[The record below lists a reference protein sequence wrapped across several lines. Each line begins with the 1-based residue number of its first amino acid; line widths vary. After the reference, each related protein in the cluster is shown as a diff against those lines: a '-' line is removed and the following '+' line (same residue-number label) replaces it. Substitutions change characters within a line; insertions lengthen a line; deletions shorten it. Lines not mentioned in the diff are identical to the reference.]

1 MSTVCDQA
9 QDLNGQEFHRLT
21 ALFGCPEFVKSASVD
36 EYCGDEQTEP
46 HMFADVTR
54 RRWPCHTAPATWA
67 SALFFFDKQAELS
80 APVAKLA
87 EERILASAQFFNI
100 DEIVDDLSKKIKQ
113 SSISDENE
121 LSDDAFAIIM
131 KFDDGHKERKYP
143 MRNSHEV
150 KRAAEYINNYR
161 DEFRFDDKNVIAD
174 KVLQK
179 SAEFGVNLGE
189 LRDDIERMAG
199 FGACSSKDA
208 ADLVRSRVNALG
220 WPLDGKPLQV
230 ELEKLA
236 QKLEDDS
243 YSVHH
248 HTTLTKLASTID
260 MVDRENN
267 LVKSYGKSLERPE
280 DIIFG
285 VTKEAIA
292 SVSTELIGSDLT
304 GTFFKRA
311 DLERLSVSELGDA
324 LGEDFADA
332 VSTANAWVDTEKL
345 AKILPTLPRNDME
358 IFEAVAA
365 EAGVTPFATKSA
377 SARFIN
383 PANMQKMAA
392 AHGSA
397 EGSLWN
403 RIK

>member
-21 ALFGCPEFVKSASVD
+21 ALFGCPEFVKNASVD

-67 SALFFFDKQAELS
+67 SALFFFDKKAELS
-80 APVAKLA
+80 EPVAKLA
-87 EERILASAQFFNI
+87 EERIRASAQFFNI
-100 DEIVDDLSKKIKQ
+100 DEIIDDLSKKVKQ
-113 SSISDENE
+113 ASVNDENE
-121 LSDDAFAIIM
+121 LNDDVFAIIM

-143 MRNSHEV
+143 MRNGHEV
-150 KRAAEYINNYR
+150 KRAAEYIINYR

-208 ADLVRSRVNALG
+208 ADLVRSRVTALG

-236 QKLEDDS
+236 RKLEDDS
-243 YSVHH
+243 HSVHH

-267 LVKSYGKSLERPE
+267 LAKNYGKSLERPE
-280 DIIFG
+280 DILFG

-311 DLERLSVSELGDA
+311 DLERLSVSDLGDA
-324 LGEDFADA
+324 LGEDFAEA
-332 VSTANAWVDTEKL
+332 ISTANAWVDTEKL
-345 AKILPTLPRNDME
+345 AQILPTLPRNDME

-377 SARFIN
+377 DARALN
-383 PANMQKMAA
+383 PVNMQKMAA

>member
-1 MSTVCDQA
+1 
-9 QDLNGQEFHRLT
+9 
-21 ALFGCPEFVKSASVD
+21 
-36 EYCGDEQTEP
+36 
-46 HMFADVTR
+46 
-54 RRWPCHTAPATWA
+54 
-67 SALFFFDKQAELS
+67 
-80 APVAKLA
+80 
-87 EERILASAQFFNI
+87 
-100 DEIVDDLSKKIKQ
+100 
-113 SSISDENE
+113 
-121 LSDDAFAIIM
+121 
-131 KFDDGHKERKYP
+131 
-143 MRNSHEV
+143 
-150 KRAAEYINNYR
+150 
-161 DEFRFDDKNVIAD
+161 
-174 KVLQK
+174 
-179 SAEFGVNLGE
+179 
-189 LRDDIERMAG
+189 
-199 FGACSSKDA
+199 
-208 ADLVRSRVNALG
+208 
-220 WPLDGKPLQV
+220 
-230 ELEKLA
+230 
-236 QKLEDDS
+236 
-243 YSVHH
+243 
-248 HTTLTKLASTID
+248 